1 MSHDGKD
8 GSNMTLEKNIQ
19 SKFIS
24 DLRKSGYKCFKQ
36 QMNATTRAG
45 TPDLF
50 IFKEGFWGWIEFKQ
64 HKNSKARPGQKE
76 NVAWA
81 NENSWGSFVYE
92 ENKAEVLKYLKGIAK

>member
-1 MSHDGKD
+1 
-8 GSNMTLEKNIQ
+8 MTLEKNIQ

-24 DLRKSGYKCFKQ
+24 DLRKLGYKCFKQ
-36 QMNATTRAG
+36 QMNATTRVG

-76 NVAWA
+76 NIAWA
-81 NENSWGSFVYE
+81 NENSWGAFVFE
-92 ENKAEVLKYLKGIAK
+92 ENRAEILKYLKEVAK